1 MSIFLTS
8 EELERRRQAFAV
20 YYNQKR
26 EEIQAR
32 IDDYAIKEV
41 IPTNYDKELTILCDI
56 GVPIKS
62 EWNAEK
68 KKFELSILPDFS
80 GETNRFAYLVVV
92 NGQEYTDK
100 FGEKQRSHDKVGYI
114 LLTEYQMDKIQRT
127 EEYDLIVKKSPKG
140 KTVFDYTQRKFPNS
154 TAKIS
159 EVLPLSYK
167 DMYKGNMIDL
177 YNILQNAVWKRI
189 EKDLDTNN

>member
-1 MSIFLTS
+1 MSIILTS

-80 GETNRFAYLVVV
+80 EETNRFAYLVVV